1 MPMKRE
7 KEVGASQCHI
17 LGQGYCRQL
26 HACMT
31 GLSPALC
38 RHVHAYMRSRI
49 AACMHGGFLRTVAGC
64 VRHLQHCC
72 RPPCGVALVMEAGP
86 AQLPMPR
93 FSSLLRPSP
102 GRLTPVPRG
111 CPPCIPVDAG
121 SLDVSSASPS
131 PISHPRAAIVTIP
144 APRCTNELYR
154 PTQGVRLTA
163 AHTLLGSP
171 AWVQTSDRRDF
182 ALQDIYERGFRRG
195 ATFYTCFTPS
205 ANCIR
210 ATVIKRALNRAM

>member
-1 MPMKRE
+1 
-7 KEVGASQCHI
+7 
-17 LGQGYCRQL
+17 
-26 HACMT
+26 
-31 GLSPALC
+31 
-38 RHVHAYMRSRI
+38 
-49 AACMHGGFLRTVAGC
+49 
-64 VRHLQHCC
+64 
-72 RPPCGVALVMEAGP
+72 
-86 AQLPMPR
+86 MPR
-93 FSSLLRPSP
+93 FSFLLRPSP

-182 ALQDIYERGFRRG
+182 ALQDIYERGLRRG
-195 ATFYTCFTPS
+195 ASFYTVSQLHSSDGYKTRTQPRDVTGVCSFGQ
-205 ANCIR
+205 
-210 ATVIKRALNRAM
+210 KRRHTHPYCHRGRGSRYRQQREMGISCSCLPRVSEGYDCNNVSDYRN